1 MRPSNSQQALARSM
15 NHVRWRPLLNPLL
28 AASLAACGGGY
39 DNPSDAPPAFQ
50 VSIVS
55 PVAGASVARGE
66 GAASAG
72 SFSGAG
78 FSINLEI
85 VTRDGANV
93 AARESTNVR
102 DVSQLGQPS
111 ASLPTLVV
119 SFDQDL
125 IKPDGTVIP
134 KNTNLASLFNVAG
147 SDDSEGPGITL
158 WTGWHVLESFAA
170 GTERVTISASVTDAA
185 GRVATDRVTFKVLPG
200 ADSGQS
206 LTPQTVGTIGDGI
219 DDADGPVVTM
229 IAPRPGSSVS
239 TGPVAGNPAPPA
251 SGSLMFIQVSALDK
265 SGAGIAVNENGA
277 AAGRPEASLGTIA
290 DGTQIAAQGPNRNI
304 PGLFFSFDVPLRLAN
319 GNLVAAGQN
328 LAPLFNIVGSERMAD
343 GVRSTA
349 AWVVGGALAMPP
361 GKTTV
366 TALAR
371 VTDNAG
377 RSGSTS
383 STFGVSPVENGQALT
398 PAP

>member
-1 MRPSNSQQALARSM
+1 M
-15 NHVRWRPLLNPLL
+15 LNALL
-28 AASLAACGGGY
+28 AASLAACGDGY
-39 DNPSDAPPAFQ
+39 DSPDAPPAFQ

-55 PVAGASVARGE
+55 PAAGASVARGE
-66 GAASAG
+66 GAPGAG
-72 SFSGAG
+72 SFNGTG

-93 AARESTNVR
+93 VARESTNIR
-102 DVSQLGQPS
+102 DASQLGRPS

-119 SFDQDL
+119 SFDEDL
-125 IKPDGTVIP
+125 IKPDGGVIP
-134 KNTNLASLFNVAG
+134 KNTNLASLFNIAG
-147 SDDSEGPGITL
+147 SDDSDGPGITL
-158 WTGWHVLESFAA
+158 WAGWHVLESFPA
-170 GTERVTISASVTDAA
+170 GTDKVTITASLTDTTGRVT
-185 GRVATDRVTFKVLPG
+185 TDRVAFSVLAG
-200 ADSGQS
+200 RDSGQS
-206 LTPQTVGTIGDGI
+206 LTPQTAGTAGDGI
-219 DDADGPVVTM
+219 DDANGPVVTM

-239 TGPVAGNPAPPA
+239 SGPVAGNPSPSNA
-251 SGSLMFIQVSALDK
+251 SLMFIQVSALDK
-265 SGAGIAVNENGA
+265 SGAGIELNENGVA
-277 AAGRPEASLGTIA
+277 PGRPEAGFGTIA
-290 DGTQIAAQGPNRNI
+290 DGTQIAAQGPNRNF
-304 PGLFFSFDVPLRLAN
+304 PGLVFSFDVPLRLGN

-349 AWVVGGALAMPP
+349 AWVVGGALVMPA

-377 RSGSTS
+377 RSGSAT
-383 STFGVSPVENGQALT
+383 STFGVSQVENGQALT